1 MTLNAYLILS
11 TILFFLIYF
20 LKILENFIFKS
31 MNIIIKN
38 IKKNS
43 ALLNEL
49 ENNELKGPDVYYFT
63 GESGKGKTYNALMKA
78 K

>member
-1 MTLNAYLILS
+1 M
-11 TILFFLIYF
+11 
-20 LKILENFIFKS
+20 
-31 MNIIIKN
+31 
-38 IKKNS
+38 
-43 ALLNEL
+43 LNEL